1 MVIKTATTK
10 AVRLTESR
18 VAGAAGARQ
27 GNWYHGSVNS
37 EVFGPDGPL
46 ARVLPS
52 WEPRAQQAA
61 MAAAV
66 ALALERE
73 EGLVVEAGTG
83 VGKSL
88 AYLIPAALWAVR
100 NARRVIVSTHTRA
113 LQEQLINGDLPIVAR
128 VLGELGLPLRYA
140 MLMGADNYLC
150 VQRLTR
156 LRAQPA
162 LISDEAHEIVANLD
176 AWARDAQTGHRAALP
191 MAVPQNLWDRI
202 ARDTDVCFGQAGPM
216 WERCLWR
223 RDRERADKANIVIVN
238 HALLLSGA
246 RLPPFDAIILDEAHN
261 LEEAAVSRFG
271 CEVSLGRIVTLCDET
286 RMTGKLAGDDL
297 LAGAA
302 DAAETAGAAL
312 LSGLARAHELRGGDD
327 ESAGRLLEG
336 TTDSIPL
343 EITALDAA
351 LAAAVARHEGR
362 AWEVELRSLQARAVQ
377 VGRDLSEILK
387 PSPATARWVAWPRTG
402 PELRAAPLD
411 VGRRLAE
418 GLFSR
423 GVPTILTSATLA
435 SGDGLKG
442 FKARVGLP
450 EAVELALDSP
460 YDYAKQAALW
470 CVEGVPDPSDE
481 DAHAAAV
488 AKHCE
493 DVISKVPGGVFLLFS
508 SWKLLKRVHAVLR
521 KRIKGRPVWA
531 QGATGHEALLEQ
543 FAEAGDAVLLGV
555 DTFWQGVD
563 VPGPALSCVVLTKLP
578 FGNVSSPLEEARRR
592 WLEENEGDYFRDW
605 SLPKAVMK
613 FRQGFGRLI
622 RSGTDRGAVVCLDSR
637 LLRKGYGKA
646 FLKSLPPCRRL
657 ESLDE
662 LAAFFAEPA

>member
-1 MVIKTATTK
+1 MNREEI
-10 AVRLTESR
+10 
-18 VAGAAGARQ
+18 
-27 GNWYHGSVNS
+27 
-37 EVFGPDGPL
+37 FGPDGAL
-46 ARVLPS
+46 ARVLPG
-52 WEPRAQQAA
+52 WEPRAQQEA
-61 MAAAV
+61 MAEGV
-66 ALALERE
+66 SRALAQE
-73 EGLVVEAGTG
+73 ESLVVEAGTG

-88 AYLIPAALWAVR
+88 AYLLPAALWAVR

-113 LQEQLINGDLPIVAR
+113 LQEQLINGDLPVVAR
-128 VLGELGLPLRYA
+128 VLEELGLPLKYA

-162 LISDEAHEIVANLD
+162 LISDEAQEIVTQLD
-176 AWARDAQTGHRAALP
+176 AWARDAKTGHRAALP
-191 MAVPQNLWDRI
+191 TAVPQNLWDRL
-202 ARDTDVCFGQAGPM
+202 ARDTDVCFGPAGPA

-223 RDRERADKANIVIVN
+223 RDREWADKANIVVVN

-246 RLPPFDAIILDEAHN
+246 RLPPYDAIILDEAHN

-271 CEVSLGRIVTLCDET
+271 CEVSLGRVVTLCDEV
-286 RMTGKLAGDDL
+286 RMTGKLAGDEL
-297 LAGAA
+297 LSGAA

-312 LSGLARAHELRGGDD
+312 LVETARAHELKGADD
-327 ESAGRLLEG
+327 EISGRLLEG
-336 TTDSIPL
+336 APDFAPP
-343 EITALDAA
+343 EVAALDGA

-362 AWEVELRSLQARAVQ
+362 AWETDLRSLHVRAVSL
-377 VGRDLSEILK
+377 GRDLAEILK
-387 PSPATARWVAWPRTG
+387 PAPATARWVSWPRTG

-411 VGRRLAE
+411 VGRRLSE
-418 GLFSR
+418 GLFAR

-450 EAVELALDSP
+450 DAVELSLDSP
-460 YDYAKQAALW
+460 YDYGTQAALW

-493 DVISKVPGGVFLLFS
+493 DIVARVPGGVFLLFS
-508 SWKLLKRVHAVLR
+508 SWKLLKRVHAILR

-531 QGATGHEALLEQ
+531 QGTTGHEALLEQ
-543 FAEAGDAVLLGV
+543 FESAGDAVLLGV

-578 FGNVSSPLEEARRR
+578 FSNVSSPLEEARRR

-646 FLKSLPPCRRL
+646 FLKALPPCRRL

-662 LAAFFAEPA
+662 LGAFFKLPA